1 MGEDLAGYLKP
12 GVPIIEGQITLVS
25 FVMLPLNK
33 SINFINPLCLTPRR
47 CLNRRLLFLCLYI
60 MKTFK
65 SKLREV
71 TAVYKTTCPLQNVKI
86 TNSKDVNELIRKI
99 YPVEINIREAMVVL
113 YLNNSNRTLGYGVIG
128 IGGFTATL
136 VDIRIILRDAFL
148 TQCTGIILI
157 HNHPSGSL
165 TPSEA
170 DMNITDKIKKAAGIM
185 DIRLLDH
192 LILTENSYYSF
203 IEHAKL

>member
-1 MGEDLAGYLKP
+1 
-12 GVPIIEGQITLVS
+12 
-25 FVMLPLNK
+25 
-33 SINFINPLCLTPRR
+33 
-47 CLNRRLLFLCLYI
+47 
-60 MKTFK
+60 
-65 SKLREV
+65 
-71 TAVYKTTCPLQNVKI
+71 
-86 TNSKDVNELIRKI
+86 
-99 YPVEINIREAMVVL
+99 MVIL

-148 TQCTGIILI
+148 TQSTSIILI

>member
-1 MGEDLAGYLKP
+1 
-12 GVPIIEGQITLVS
+12 
-25 FVMLPLNK
+25 
-33 SINFINPLCLTPRR
+33 
-47 CLNRRLLFLCLYI
+47 

-71 TAVYKTTCPLQNVKI
+71 TAVYKTTCSLQNVKI

-128 IGGFTATL
+128 IGGFTATH
-136 VDIRIILRDAFL
+136 VDIRLILRDAFL
-148 TQCTGIILI
+148 TQSTSIILI